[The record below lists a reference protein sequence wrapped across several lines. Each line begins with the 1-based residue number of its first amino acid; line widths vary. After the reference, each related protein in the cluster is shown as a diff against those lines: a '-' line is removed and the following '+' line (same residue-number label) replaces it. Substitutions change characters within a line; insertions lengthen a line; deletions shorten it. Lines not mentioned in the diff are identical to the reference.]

1 MLQGNDPRVGAF
13 FKINRWNQ
21 NSLEQLKTELL
32 KAISEDPEIRDATNV
47 GLELETHGQPQVQ
60 LIRLIGSV
68 GSEAERQRAARI
80 VAVNTIDEVTVEND
94 LKISD

>member
-32 KAISEDPEIRDATNV
+32 KAISEDPEIRDASNV
-47 GLELETHGQPQVQ
+47 GLELETYGKSQVQ

-68 GSEAERQRAARI
+68 DNEAERQRAARI

-94 LKISD
+94 LTIAD

>member
-21 NSLEQLKTELL
+21 NSIEQLKTELL
-32 KAISEDPEIRDATNV
+32 KAIAEDPEIRDASNV
-47 GLELETHGQPQVQ
+47 GLELETRGGNQVQ

-68 GSEAERQRAARI
+68 GSEAGRQRAARI

-94 LKISD
+94 LTIAD